1 MGELFFI
8 PRPPSMQSASSL
20 FPPRSEERSLPF
32 SMLGNKRQLPFP
44 VEEQQN
50 KISKSTLNP
59 MVNLPSP
66 TSLFFSSASTTQGA
80 SGHMDTARRV
90 VASDESEGADALLY
104 LSSRAIIFPS

>member
-50 KISKSTLNP
+50 KISKSTFHP
-59 MVNLPSP
+59 MAMALPSP
-66 TSLFFSSASTTQGA
+66 TSMFFTPTTDL
-80 SGHMDTARRV
+80 SGHNATSALDNTSSRPRV
-90 VASDESEGADALLY
+90 LAADES
-104 LSSRAIIFPS
+104 